1 VIAAN
6 LLALTLL
13 IGFAGGRWLPAAAW
27 VRRAPRLAI
36 AAWCVLLGTVG
47 AGILAVGVTVLLPA
61 PPVVCALLV
70 WCVHPDSPAAAL
82 ALRVAGDTVAV
93 GVASTLLT
101 ALVRAGW
108 VLRARIHSRRRHGA
122 MLTLAGRPDAGIGS
136 TVIEHPRA
144 AAYLAPD
151 RRIVVTSGALEE
163 LTPAQLGAVLAHEHA
178 HAGGRHQMLLDAVRL
193 AARALPGL
201 RLTRVAQQQ
210 IGRLVE
216 LRADDVAARAHGRR
230 ALAAALV
237 TMAAGGA
244 PAGLVAAH
252 GGDVAERLRR
262 LLVPPKRLGPWR
274 SAGVVAALLVVAVL
288 PVVGLALDGWWP
300 GVVRCVWIG

>member
-27 VRRAPRLAI
+27 ASRAPRLAI

-70 WCVHPDSPAAAL
+70 WCVHPDSPATVL
-82 ALRVAGDTVAV
+82 ALRVAGDTVAL
-93 GVASTLLT
+93 GVAGTLLT
-101 ALVRAGW
+101 ALVRTGW
-108 VLRARIHSRRRHGA
+108 VLRARMHSRRRHRA
-122 MLTLAGRPDAGIGS
+122 MLTLAGRPDAGLGG

-178 HAGGRHQMLLDAVRL
+178 HAGGRHQLLLDAVRL
-193 AARALPGL
+193 GARALPGL
-201 RLTRVAQQQ
+201 RLARVAQQQ

-216 LRADDVAARAHGRR
+216 LRADDVAVRAHGRR

-237 TMAAGGA
+237 TMAGA
-244 PAGLVAAH
+244 TPAGLVAAH

-274 SAGVVAALLVVAVL
+274 SAGIVAALLVVAVL